1 MNSSV
6 GSIMASVKKIFFVGI
21 GGISMSSLALAC
33 RALGYNVAGSD
44 RTSSDMTEKLA
55 GEKIKVTIGHAAENI
70 SGFDA
75 VVYTGAISED
85 NPELCAAREKNIPV
99 IYRADLLGW
108 LMLKFPRRIGI
119 SGMHGK
125 STTTSMITHVFLSA
139 GEDPTVM
146 IGAETKELNGA
157 CRFGEGRD
165 FIFEACEYRDSFLDM
180 FPTVS
185 VILNIDLDHTDY
197 FPDIDAIC
205 DSFEKFAQL
214 PFDSDAPSPM
224 LIACGDDGR
233 VLNIA
238 SRSPRDVTFG
248 ITNTECDYLARN
260 VSEKNGYYTFD
271 VFGDGEPQ
279 GKVSLKV
286 PGVHNIYNALA
297 SYAVCDVCGIPHDKI
312 CSALSDFEGT
322 KRRFEYK
329 GSCDGAAVYID
340 YAHHPTEIEA
350 AISAAK
356 KVGRGGRVITLFE
369 PHTFSRT
376 RDHLTEFVET
386 LSKSDLVIM
395 LDIYAARE
403 INTTG
408 ITSSMIADMI
418 PGAMYA
424 PDYDGAAA
432 LVRTYA
438 EEGDI
443 VLILGAGTVYQI
455 ADKLTSPLLSL

>member
-1 MNSSV
+1 
-6 GSIMASVKKIFFVGI
+6 MAEAKKLFFVGI

-33 RALGYNVAGSD
+33 RALGYKVAGSD
-44 RTSSDMTEKLA
+44 RTPSEMTEKLI
-55 GEKIKVTIGHAAENI
+55 GNKIKVTIGHDAGNI
-70 SGFDA
+70 SGYDA
-75 VVYTGAISED
+75 VVYTGAISDD
-85 NPELCAAREKNIPV
+85 NPELCAAREKNIPI

-108 LMLKFPRRIGI
+108 LMLKYRRRIGV

-125 STTTSMITHVFLSA
+125 STTTSMIAHVFLSA

-146 IGAETKELNGA
+146 IGAETKEMDGA
-157 CRFGEGRD
+157 FRFGEGGD
-165 FIFEACEYRDSFLDM
+165 FIFEACEYKDSFLDM
-180 FPTVS
+180 FPTIA

-205 DSFEKFAQL
+205 DSFGKFARL
-214 PFDSDAPSPM
+214 PFDSDAEMPM

-233 VLNIA
+233 VMKIA
-238 SRSPRDVTFG
+238 TRSPRDVTFG
-248 ITNTECDYLARN
+248 ITNTDCDYLARN
-260 VSEKNGYYTFD
+260 ITEKNGYYSFD
-271 VFGDGEPQ
+271 VVHDGEPE
-279 GKVSLKV
+279 GRVSLKI
-286 PGVHNIYNALA
+286 PGIHNIYDALA
-297 SYAVCDVCGIPHDKI
+297 AYAACDVCGIPYDKI
-312 CSALSDFEGT
+312 CSALSDFEGV

-329 GSCDGAAVYID
+329 GSCDGASVYID

-350 AISAAK
+350 AVSAAK
-356 KVGRGGRVITLFE
+356 KVGKGGRVITLFE

-376 RDHLTEFVET
+376 RDHLAEFVET

-432 LVRTYA
+432 LVRTFA
-438 EEGDI
+438 EDGDI
-443 VLILGAGTVYQI
+443 VLILGAGTIYQI
-455 ADKLTSPLLSL
+455 ADKLTSFL